1 MLLIIKINF
10 FAFLYALLLF
20 IETELLLN
28 SYRLHRMLSWFN
40 VKTNVLL
47 GCVIFI
53 VLTIIFYSI
62 TTKYLDTGKFRYF
75 LTVLWIPYY
84 IILVLLFAHLVPI
97 TYPGDEPLGGVAFII
112 LGMFFIFPL
121 YVAAIT
127 AIGTKD

>member
-1 MLLIIKINF
+1 M
-10 FAFLYALLLF
+10 
-20 IETELLLN
+20 
-28 SYRLHRMLSWFN
+28 
-40 VKTNVLL
+40 
-47 GCVIFI
+47 
-53 VLTIIFYSI
+53 TIIFYSI